1 MPTVKYGSTVQVHYT
16 ALRNNG
22 EVVESTAGG
31 DPMRVTVGA
40 GKVMR
45 GLEEALEGMSAGESK
60 RVTVPPDKAY
70 GRRDPSAV
78 SRFSRD
84 SAAPIGG
91 SATEMQHEVVN
102 QGTTDEFS
110 IVTTDRVVNL
120 DRNPHLAG
128 EEIVLQVDVVAIE
141 NT

>member
-16 ALRNNG
+16 ALRKNG
-22 EVVESTAGG
+22 AVVESTAGG
-31 DPMRVTVGA
+31 DPLRVTVGL
-40 GKVMR
+40 GRVMR

-78 SRFSRD
+78 SRFSRE
-84 SAAPIGG
+84 SAPIGG
-91 SATEMQHEVVN
+91 SATEMQQEVVD

-110 IVTTDRVVNL
+110 FVSTDKGVSL
-120 DRNPHLAG
+120 DRNPQLAG
-128 EEIVLQVDVVAIE
+128 EEIVLQIDVVEIE
-141 NT
+141 HT

>member
-1 MPTVKYGSTVQVHYT
+1 MPTVKYGSTVRVHYT
-16 ALRNNG
+16 TQRKNG

-31 DPMRVTVGA
+31 DPLLITVGQ

-60 RVTVPPDKAY
+60 RVTLPPDKAY

-91 SATEMQHEVVN
+91 SVTEMQREVVN
-102 QGTTDEFS
+102 QGTSDEFS
-110 IVTTDRVVNL
+110 IVTTEKGVNL

-128 EEIVLQVDVVAIE
+128 EEIVLQIDVVEIE

>member
-1 MPTVKYGSTVQVHYT
+1 MPTVKYGSTVRVHYT
-16 ALRNNG
+16 TLRKNG

-31 DPMRVTVGA
+31 DPLLITVGQ

-60 RVTVPPDKAY
+60 RVTLPPDKAY

-84 SAAPIGG
+84 TAPIGG
-91 SATEMQHEVVN
+91 SVTEMQREVVN
-102 QGTTDEFS
+102 QGTSDEFS
-110 IVTTDRVVNL
+110 IVTTDRRVNL

-128 EEIVLQVDVVAIE
+128 EEIVLQIDVVEIE